1 MFVKLV
7 TLVSLR
13 KFLNPNGVQHVG
25 VNVDDMALSREFYC
39 DILGGI
45 FISEINGI
53 SGEEWTSILNGVEKN
68 APQLGKGDALDV
80 CLCLLEILR
89 LSSFAIIM
97 KSQV

>member
-7 TLVSLR
+7 SLVSLR

-53 SGEEWTSILNGVEKN
+53 SGEEWTSILNGAEKKC
-68 APQLGKGDALDV
+68 ASVREG
-80 CLCLLEILR
+80 
-89 LSSFAIIM
+89 
-97 KSQV
+97 

>member
-7 TLVSLR
+7 SLVSLR

-45 FISEINGI
+45 FISEIN
-53 SGEEWTSILNGVEKN
+53 
-68 APQLGKGDALDV
+68 
-80 CLCLLEILR
+80 
-89 LSSFAIIM
+89 
-97 KSQV
+97 